1 GSMYPTTVKRLPT
14 LLHAAAM
21 GAAAVLM
28 AVLPTFWLVTVCTA
42 AWSCALPYLAYL
54 IWSVAR
60 YYLRQRTFQT
70 ADALTVGGAAVIISA
85 ILLEALYVNNSSA
98 VSHYGIMPGGMLLF
112 DLLIAASISLQA
124 RAQEVALAESRSRSE
139 LLERMN

>member
-1 GSMYPTTVKRLPT
+1 
-14 LLHAAAM
+14 M
-21 GAAAVLM
+21 GVAAVLM

-112 DLLIAASISLQA
+112 DLLIAASISLRA

-139 LLERMN
+139 LLERMNAMNLDFLQIGRAHV